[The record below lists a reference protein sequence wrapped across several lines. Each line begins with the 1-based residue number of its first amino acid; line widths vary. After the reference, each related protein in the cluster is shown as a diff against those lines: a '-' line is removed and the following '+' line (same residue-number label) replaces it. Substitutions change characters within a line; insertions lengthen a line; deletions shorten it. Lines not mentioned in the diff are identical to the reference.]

1 MLYDIWTTLVFVAI
15 IVMAVFAVVISRRLD
30 RQHDRSS
37 DSLWDELA
45 EAHGLTRRQVRRLRD
60 AAEKASLDP
69 AALIFVEPHILKQA
83 VQESAENSARRDEL
97 EELTSRLHG

>member
-15 IVMAVFAVVISRRLD
+15 IVMAVFAVAISRRLN
-30 RQHDRSS
+30 RQHDRSK

-45 EAHGLTRRQVRRLRD
+45 QAHELTRRQVRQLRA

-69 AALIFVEPHILKQA
+69 AALIFVEPHILRQA
-83 VQESAENSARRDEL
+83 VQESAENSARRSEL

>member
-1 MLYDIWTTLVFVAI
+1 MLYDIWTALVFVAI
-15 IVMAVFAVVISRRLD
+15 IAAAVCAVVISRRFD
-30 RQHDRSS
+30 HQHDRSG
-37 DSLWDELA
+37 DSLWDELG
-45 EAHGLTRRQVRRLRD
+45 EAHGLTRRQLRRLRE

-83 VQESAENSARRDEL
+83 VRESAERSARRGEL